1 MVKVAVVGASGYAGA
16 QLCRIISR
24 HEKLELTG
32 LFVSENS
39 LDKGKKISE
48 TVKFNTDAVLGEN
61 KFFEFDLANT
71 TGQSHERDTAY

>member
-32 LFVSENS
+32 LFVSEHT
-39 LDKGKKISE
+39 LDNGKKIS
-48 TVKFNTDAVLGEN
+48 VLDGEL
-61 KFFEFDLANT
+61 D
-71 TGQSHERDTAY
+71 GV